1 MEDSSSWLILIRRD
15 FDMHTLFVNYISI
28 LTLFLIVDMFSSLWD
43 KYPGKCGKSTIF
55 TWSEIRIMFLLC
67 RSLKYCKKITHS
79 NSVTQASH
87 WCELK
92 AISLIHDSG
101 LESIWSGLSAGS
113 NSLCLKLICIFQQG
127 CPIHLSYLNL

>member
-1 MEDSSSWLILIRRD
+1 MILICILY
-15 FDMHTLFVNYISI
+15 FPIIHTIIYQYWHC
-28 LTLFLIVDMFSSLWD
+28 SSLLTCSVLS
-43 KYPGKCGKSTIF
+43 GTN
-55 TWSEIRIMFLLC
+55 IRESVVSQQFLLKVKLESC
-67 RSLKYCKKITHS
+67 FCCVGPWSTVKKITHS